1 MLECRSTFQYSIKI
15 NMVWLW
21 NLCSWDDGRVLQCRD
36 CSIWPFQWSML
47 LWMFNFHFQ
56 FWMIDCAK
64 SWREPRPT
72 HNQLWTSDRKPLI
85 KYWKM
90 PSERASRSSEGF
102 KHAGRKKRR
111 VKYFDW
117 NRPKNAYL
125 RQDLM
130 RSGSERGR
138 CELVMIAGR
147 RLSHISA
154 HLLRHQW
161 GGAPSL

>member
-1 MLECRSTFQYSIKI
+1 MAECY
-15 NMVWLW
+15 NA
-21 NLCSWDDGRVLQCRD
+21 D

-111 VKYFDW
+111 VKYFNW

-130 RSGSERGR
+130 RGGSE
-138 CELVMIAGR
+138 AGEMWVGDDCWAPP
-147 RLSHISA
+147 LSH
-154 HLLRHQW
+154 LRPLIETPMR
-161 GGAPSL
+161 GCSVTVVLAMC